1 MSQAGMYV
9 LACDTSHV
17 LDVSHVL
24 YVCWPEL
31 YAFQRNIVKA
41 DEMAGTGIFASACT
55 FPTPGGRDPTTSTAL
70 FRGNIMWYPNKR
82 IMGYPNKR
90 SVCVTQSRQARQ
102 GTAGMLGADRVF
114 GSIQHAGRT
123 FRPGRIVRR
132 HNMPCR
138 CPPTVEES
146 VTCPSRTLDEHAPLR
161 HHEPHSLPRRRR
173 PPTGRPRPPNRPLGP
188 TRHRPHPAP

>member
-55 FPTPGGRDPTTSTAL
+55 FLSPGGRDPTTSTAL
-70 FRGNIMWYPNKR
+70 F
-82 IMGYPNKR
+82 
-90 SVCVTQSRQARQ
+90 SRQYCVAPKQKDYGIPKQKVSLRYSESTIPAR
-102 GTAGMLGADRVF
+102 TVGMLGADPRL
-114 GSIQHAGRT
+114 GSIQDAGRA
-123 FRPGRIVRR
+123 
-132 HNMPCR
+132 
-138 CPPTVEES
+138 
-146 VTCPSRTLDEHAPLR
+146 D
-161 HHEPHSLPRRRR
+161 
-173 PPTGRPRPPNRPLGP
+173 
-188 TRHRPHPAP
+188 